1 MNTDTQSMLAYY
13 ESIGH
18 VSQLMLEAA
27 RHGDWE
33 TLVDAEQCCAALIK
47 RLQDTGDASH
57 GLDELE
63 MLRKQ
68 EIIRQ
73 VLADDAQIRNLTQ
86 PWLRQLETYLGQSRM
101 SRNVAAAYRP

>member
-1 MNTDTQSMLAYY
+1 MLAYY

-47 RLQDTGDASH
+47 RLQDAGDGGH
-57 GLDELE
+57 GFDEQE
-63 MLRKQ
+63 TLRKQ
-68 EIIRQ
+68 EIIRK

-86 PWLRQLETYLGQSRM
+86 PWLRQLETYLGQGRM
-101 SRNVAAAYRP
+101 SRSVAAAYRSD